1 MTPEPA
7 WGVQEVNYLNSV
19 QHSTLF
25 EIMLHHAVTVQNQS
39 SIISCAVFIGQVSRP
54 GNVQLHTQPVPS
66 SAVNCHQIQ
75 NSPSSL
81 PCSTPLPSSPLPSH
95 QLVPCSFLPAR
106 TAINSNTPVLSISRE
121 SRKKLLLQLLHY
133 CQCFTTT
140 FQRLPHLS
148 FYRSDSLLVAQ
159 PTMSEH

>member
-1 MTPEPA
+1 
-7 WGVQEVNYLNSV
+7 
-19 QHSTLF
+19 
-25 EIMLHHAVTVQNQS
+25 MLHHAVTVQNQS

-54 GNVQLHTQPVPS
+54 GNVQLRTQPVPS
-66 SAVNCHQIQ
+66 SAVNCRQIQ

-81 PCSTPLPSSPLPSH
+81 LCSTPLPSSPLPSH
-95 QLVPCSFLPAR
+95 QLVPCSSLSPAR

-159 PTMSEH
+159 PTVSEH